1 MQLPS
6 KRYHLQL
13 EIRNVTYTLPALD
26 HKSIAPTAPN
36 QVGVNRPVEMSSQ
49 SVGKRFTNFDG
60 TQLLVLAIKS
70 PGAKHLRAHF
80 ANFDLRAGDEVYL
93 HGPSDNSTFAGPY
106 RDTGPWGDKNF
117 WSSSID
123 GDTLIIEY
131 HIHSTPG
138 SFRIPEISHIYS
150 DPQAGPMFDVLGCEV
165 DASCSTDIN
174 KNAVGRILFI
184 EDGNAFVCTGTLLN
198 DSAMDNIPYFLTAN
212 HCVST
217 QTVAQTVET
226 YWFYQTSGCN
236 SGVLRDDIGHSANGA
251 NLLVTGSSKDF
262 TLLKLVDT
270 PPAGV
275 VFAGWNSATFGVNTS
290 VYGLHHPGGFT
301 PPDLDSYLRRAQ
313 GTIVDLSTPCGAT
326 GLSSSYQV
334 DWSVGLAETGS
345 SGSGLWYAGR
355 LIGVLSCIN
364 ADLSC
369 TDRRALYSK
378 FSDFYPLI
386 QPYINASTNYTITT
400 VSLPSNGG
408 TTSGAGTFAA
418 GTSHTVSASANSGY
432 TFVNWTENGSIVS
445 TSTNY
450 TFTLNSN
457 RNLVANFRV
466 SGTGAPAQT
475 INLSTRMRVQTG
487 ENVGIGG
494 FIITGSTSKHVLL
507 RAIGP
512 SLTQFGIPNVLED
525 PVLELHGP
533 GAFATITNDNWRDTQ
548 EAAIQATGIP
558 PTNNL
563 ESAIDATL
571 APGAYSAIVRGN
583 GDTSGVALVEAYDL
597 SQSVN
602 SKLANISTR
611 AFVSTGGDIVIAGF
625 ILGGNSGAD
634 RVVVRGIGP
643 SLVPVGVANAL
654 ANPTLELRD
663 SNGALLASNND
674 WQDNPAQRAELIGA
688 GLAPTDPLESAIAMT
703 LPPGLYSA
711 LLRGLNMGTGVGLV
725 EVYDRGAP

>member
-1 MQLPS
+1 MRWSP
-6 KRYHLQL
+6 
-13 EIRNVTYTLPALD
+13 
-26 HKSIAPTAPN
+26 
-36 QVGVNRPVEMSSQ
+36 GG
-49 SVGKRFTNFDG
+49 VGKRFTNFDG

-93 HGPSDNSTFAGPY
+93 HGLFDNSTLAGPY
-106 RDTGPWGDKNF
+106 RETGPWGDKNF
-117 WSSSID
+117 WSGSID

-131 HIHSTPG
+131 HIHSSTPG
-138 SFRIPEISHIYS
+138 SFRISAISHIYS
-150 DPQAGPMFDVLGCEV
+150 DPEAGPMFDVLGCEV
-165 DASCSTDIN
+165 DASCYTDIN

-198 DSAMDNIPYFLTAN
+198 DGPMDNIPYFLTAN
-212 HCVST
+212 HCVSS

-226 YWFYQTSGCN
+226 YWFYQTSACS

-262 TLLKLVDT
+262 TLLRLVDT
-270 PPAGV
+270 PPTGV

-364 ADLSC
+364 VDLSC

-378 FSDFYPLI
+378 FSDFYSLI
-386 QPYINASTNYTITT
+386 QPYISAPTNYTITT

-408 TTSGAGTFAA
+408 TTSGGGTFAA
-418 GTSHTVSASANSGY
+418 GTSHTVSANANSGH
-432 TFVNWTENGSIVS
+432 TFANWTENGSIVS
-445 TSTNY
+445 MSINY

-457 RNLVANFRV
+457 RNLVASFMV
-466 SGTGAPAQT
+466 SGAGAPAQA
-475 INLSTRMRVQTG
+475 INLSTRMRVETG
-487 ENVGIGG
+487 ENVAIGG
-494 FIITGSTSKHVLL
+494 FIITGSTSKHLLL

-533 GAFATITNDNWRDTQ
+533 GAFATITNNNWRDDPLQ
-548 EAAIQATGIP
+548 ESAIIATGIQ

-583 GDTSGVALVEAYDL
+583 GGTSGVALVEVYDL
-597 SQSVN
+597 NQPVN
-602 SKLANISTR
+602 SKLVNISTR
-611 AFVSTGGDIVIAGF
+611 AFVSTGGEIVIAGF
-625 ILGGNSGAD
+625 ILGGNSGGD
-634 RVVVRGIGP
+634 RIVVRGIGP
-643 SLVPVGVANAL
+643 SLTPLGVANAL
-654 ANPTLELRD
+654 ADPTLELRD
-663 SNGALLASNND
+663 SNGALLASNNN
-674 WQDNPAQRAELIGA
+674 WQDNPAQMAELNGA

-703 LPPGLYSA
+703 LPPGPYTA
-711 LLRGLNMGTGVGLV
+711 LLRGLNIGTGVGLV